1 MGVRRAM
8 NRNAAVIR
16 PPQRW
21 RDYAACNC
29 QRKKIFFAH
38 VPKTGGSSVE
48 DYLIRRFGGPLSLR
62 DITHRAKNRK
72 RVLIALW
79 THFTARDLDDVLPH
93 DVDHC
98 FAVVRDPLK
107 RMESQYRFQAEISRT
122 RFFGFSTWLRIMF
135 EAVRIDPRVYQN
147 HIRPQSDLVREGSA
161 VFRLEDK
168 FTDMIAWLDE
178 VTDSGTQTSR
188 LGRAREP
195 IVMSRQDVELIRR
208 FYKVDYERFG
218 YDLPDPS
225 AHADDRMAGLRWPLA
240 GWWHMG
246 LCTSSTG
253 TGCAEILKRHGRA
266 SYPLRPQGERRHRLA
281 LRQAAAQ
288 LSAAWQPAPLCPAG
302 RAWAGGGDRDDG
314 PAGLP
319 GFGYRPRE
327 AGRPVC
333 TLLPQDP
340 ALPLTRAI
348 ATAVSELE
356 PGGSLRLLYGDTLIR
371 EGEGRAPLR
380 TGSPCRAPRRITSG
394 PM

>member
-1 MGVRRAM
+1 MPLVTANG
-8 NRNAAVIR
+8 
-16 PPQRW
+16 
-21 RDYAACNC
+21 
-29 QRKKIFFAH
+29 KSIFFAH

-62 DITHRAKNRK
+62 DITHRAKDRK
-72 RVLIALW
+72 RGLIALS

-178 VTDSGTQTSR
+178 VTDSSTPDIQVGH
-188 LGRAREP
+188 LLKRAREP

-240 GWWHMG
+240 RLVAHGVVYKQH
-246 LCTSSTG
+246 
-253 TGCAEILKRHGRA
+253 RHW
-266 SYPLRPQGERRHRLA
+266 LR
-281 LRQAAAQ
+281 
-288 LSAAWQPAPLCPAG
+288 
-302 RAWAGGGDRDDG
+302 
-314 PAGLP
+314 
-319 GFGYRPRE
+319 
-327 AGRPVC
+327 
-333 TLLPQDP
+333 
-340 ALPLTRAI
+340 
-348 ATAVSELE
+348 
-356 PGGSLRLLYGDTLIR
+356 
-371 EGEGRAPLR
+371 
-380 TGSPCRAPRRITSG
+380 
-394 PM
+394 